1 MNVQFKGMNPML
13 ALQQKKAA
21 QQKQAG
27 QQNKILNQLKADTFQ
42 KKDPKFGASCCG

>member
-1 MNVQFKGMNPML
+1 ML

-27 QQNKILNQLKADTFQ
+27 QTVKLMDQPKADTFQ
-42 KKDPKFGASCCG
+42 KKAPQFGASCCG